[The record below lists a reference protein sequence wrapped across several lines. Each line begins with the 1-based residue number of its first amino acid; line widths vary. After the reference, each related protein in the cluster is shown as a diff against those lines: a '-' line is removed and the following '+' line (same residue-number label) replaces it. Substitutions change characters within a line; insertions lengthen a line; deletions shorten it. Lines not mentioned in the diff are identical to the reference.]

1 MQLLNLLII
10 LTIASLLTTLVSKL
24 FVSKRS
30 INSSFIR
37 RVIRIFSFLIFT
49 LGLSYASTFLPFG
62 SITYGQRQAKY
73 FYYSNEGNL
82 RLIVKQFE
90 ELSKKGL
97 WTIIKQKGELN
108 KIEITINDTVFYY
121 SDLNKQSVDDIL
133 RKSEIDK
140 SELNR
145 IIALFN

>member
-1 MQLLNLLII
+1 M
-10 LTIASLLTTLVSKL
+10 
-24 FVSKRS
+24 
-30 INSSFIR
+30 
-37 RVIRIFSFLIFT
+37 
-49 LGLSYASTFLPFG
+49 
-62 SITYGQRQAKY
+62 
-73 FYYSNEGNL
+73 

-145 IIALFN
+145 IIALFNRINIVEVRNSGAGYIMVAIKEVVPYYLIYLNFCIAKNIDCINYDLPAHIETDVYFDRLSNP